1 MNEQEN
7 EVLVEETSDQEDHFA
22 EGFDEGESRDE
33 ANQAAD
39 GENAEEEPERDQEPD
54 VPDDGADTAAQE
66 TGLTGVQ
73 EAQEQETEQETEQER
88 ADGERPGPTWEVNHL
103 GQRRTMEAKDVTP
116 ELLQKGLDYDR
127 VRTQYDKQKPA
138 MELIATLAGQ
148 AGLSPE
154 EYIRTV
160 RLSAKQAEGLSQ
172 QDAKRAVELEDREA
186 RVAAAEAADRGQRE
200 ARQAEEEQVRQGLEE
215 FAKAF
220 PEAYDR
226 ARTDPGAIP
235 ESVWAD
241 VRAGLSLTAAY
252 ARYCVSQADQAAQAA
267 RHTAQDHQLQQ
278 KNAQRSTGSMRS
290 AGGDV
295 KNKDAFLAGFDE

>member
-7 EVLVEETSDQEDHFA
+7 EVLDQAEETSDQEDHFA
-22 EGFDEGESRDE
+22 DGFDEGEPRNE

-54 VPDDGADTAAQE
+54 VPDDGADTTAQE
-66 TGLTGVQ
+66 TGLTGEQ
-73 EAQEQETEQETEQER
+73 EAQEQEAEQER

-127 VRTQYDKQKPA
+127 VREQYDKQKPA

-148 AGLSPE
+148 SGLSPE

-172 QDAKRAVELEDREA
+172 QDAQRAVELEDREA

-215 FAKAF
+215 FARAF

-226 ARTDPGAIP
+226 ARTDPRAIP
-235 ESVWAD
+235 EAVWAD

-252 ARYCVSQADQAAQAA
+252 ARHAVSQAAQADQTA